1 VQAFR
6 PDASQTGVIRSFLFV
21 PADSEKK
28 LAKAAALD
36 ADALILDLEDAVAAE
51 ARPRAREI
59 AKAFLE
65 ERHRPAVWVRINPL
79 DTEDALLD
87 LAAVLR
93 AAPAG
98 IVLPKPRGPGDVA
111 ALADRLAELEQDAN
125 FPVGDT
131 PILPIVTERPDAVLA
146 VPGYG
151 PRTPRLAALTW
162 GAEDLSAA
170 LGAVTARDE
179 EGRWLPVYELARSL
193 CLLAAAA
200 AEVPAID
207 TVYTDYRDL
216 DGLARYAARAR
227 RDGFTGMLAIHPA
240 QVPVINEAFAPSAD
254 EIERARRVVAAF
266 AAHPGAGT
274 VGLDG
279 KMLDRPHC
287 IRARRVLE
295 LAERLECS
303 K

>member
-1 VQAFR
+1 M
-6 PDASQTGVIRSFLFV
+6 IRSFLFV

-59 AKAFLE
+59 AKAFLA

-79 DTEDALLD
+79 DTDDALLD
-87 LAAVLR
+87 LAAVLP

-98 IVLPKPRGPGDVA
+98 VVLPKPRGPGDVA
-111 ALADRLAELEQDAN
+111 ALADRLAELEQGAN
-125 FPVGDT
+125 LPVGDT
-131 PILPIVTERPDAVLA
+131 PILPIVTERPEAVLA
-146 VPGYG
+146 LRGYA
-151 PRTPRLAALTW
+151 PRTPRLAGLTW

-179 EGRWLPVYELARSL
+179 QGRWLPVYELARSL

-207 TVYTDYRDL
+207 TVYTDYRDPE
-216 DGLARYAARAR
+216 GLARYAARAR

-240 QVPVINEAFAPSAD
+240 QVPVINEAFAPGAD
-254 EIERARRVVAAF
+254 EIEHARRVVAAF
-266 AAHPGAGT
+266 AAQPGAGT

-279 KMLDRPHC
+279 KMLDRPHWL
-287 IRARRVLE
+287 RARRVLE